1 MTGAAGRRRRLVPR
15 WTEPVATRM
24 KRLRHVLLVL
34 LYSLYGLYAVVV
46 CCTCLLIGGVIAIL
60 LPSLALRRLVARW
73 TLRALFVLAAMPY
86 RIEGL
91 GHLRH
96 TPCIVIANHRT
107 YLDGLALIAALPA
120 HFSAVIK
127 HEMSEV
133 PVIGWFLRHIGCRF
147 VTREP
152 AIAAGRD
159 TRDLLQAL
167 EAGES
172 LAIFPEGTFSP
183 DFGLL
188 PFRDGAFFLAAKARV
203 PIVPVV
209 IEGARKILPE
219 GRFLPWPGRLAVR
232 VLGEI
237 QPDGADRQ
245 AVVRLRDRAEA
256 MLSHQLRSRPASVT
270 REKHDYGYYCDVFA
284 GRPLPLSYLDLDLLE
299 GNIRSVLERSG
310 SKQLRIDAR
319 LLQCPQALQRVM
331 RSHARFH
338 GLKCST
344 VAEAV
349 RLSRFESLMDILVAC
364 PTLQHGALD
373 QACAAIAEGH
383 RITLTV
389 DAPAHLDYLAQ
400 AAARAGVRVPLCV
413 EIDMSMA
420 RAELKGPGRRSAI
433 RSTDTLLQLVEAI
446 AGRAELQF
454 RGVVTYDTQRN
465 HFAEWMAAD
474 GARADATLNQRN
486 AERLHAWRHSLAEAL
501 RTHGQHDFLFSCSG
515 IGGMAFNAGHTDVTE
530 ITVGAAL
537 FGLDPEDPHEVPAA
551 GYAAE
556 IIRRTDH
563 DRYACLVDGHA
574 ASLASNDSLPQPYLP
589 EGACLDT
596 LHGAGE
602 AQLPICYAG
611 TLDLGDMIF
620 LHPPDTGELCER
632 FSHLL
637 LVQDGAIVGEAETY
651 RA

>member
-1 MTGAAGRRRRLVPR
+1 M
-15 WTEPVATRM
+15 
-24 KRLRHVLLVL
+24 
-34 LYSLYGLYAVVV
+34 
-46 CCTCLLIGGVIAIL
+46 
-60 LPSLALRRLVARW
+60 
-73 TLRALFVLAAMPY
+73 
-86 RIEGL
+86 
-91 GHLRH
+91 RH
-96 TPCIVIANHRT
+96 TPCIVIANHRS

-147 VTREP
+147 VAREP
-152 AIAAGRD
+152 ALVAGRD

-188 PFRDGAFFLAAKARV
+188 PFRDGAFFLAAKAQV
-203 PIVPVV
+203 PIVPVA

-219 GRFLPWPGRLAVR
+219 GRFLPWPGELTVR

-237 QPDGADRQ
+237 KPDGHDRES
-245 AVVRLRDRAEA
+245 ANHLRDRAEA
-256 MLSHQLRSRPASVT
+256 MLSHELRSGSVQASH
-270 REKHDYGYYCDVFA
+270 EKHDYRYYCEIFA
-284 GRPLPLSYLDLDLLE
+284 ECPLPLSYLDLDLFE

-310 SKQLRIDAR
+310 NKKLRVDAR
-319 LLQCPQALQRVM
+319 LLQCTQVLQRVL

-338 GLKCST
+338 GIKCTT

-349 RLSRFESLMDILVAC
+349 RLSQWEGFSDVLVAY
-364 PTLQHGALD
+364 PTLQHRALD
-373 QACAAIAEGH
+373 QACAAIVDGH
-383 RITLTV
+383 PITLTV
-389 DAPAHLDYLAQ
+389 DAPAHLDYLER
-400 AAARAGVRVPLCV
+400 AAARAGISVPLCV

-433 RSTDTLLQLVEAI
+433 RSTDTLLKLVESI
-446 AGRAELQF
+446 DERAGLQF

-465 HFAEWMAAD
+465 HFAEWMM
-474 GARADATLNQRN
+474 GAGGGTDSPLNKRN
-486 AERLHAWRHSLAEAL
+486 TDHLHAWRTSLAEAL
-501 RTHGQHDFLFSCSG
+501 RAHGHDDFLFNCSG
-515 IGGMAFNAGHTDVTE
+515 IGGMAFNAGHTAVNE
-530 ITVGAAL
+530 ITVGPAL
-537 FGLDPEDPHEVPAA
+537 FGLDPEDPGEVPAA

-563 DRYACLVDGHA
+563 DCYACLVGGHVGSRAADGRV
-574 ASLASNDSLPQPYLP
+574 LPQPYLP
-589 EGACLDT
+589 EGAQLDL

-602 AQLPICYAG
+602 AQLPIRHAG
-611 TLDLGDMIF
+611 PLALGDMIF
-620 LHPPDTGELCER
+620 LHPANTGELFER

-637 LVQDGAIVGEAETY
+637 LVQDGAIVAKAETY
-651 RA
+651 RV

>member
-1 MTGAAGRRRRLVPR
+1 LRDDGAQHVRGQVCRRAEFWCMTGMKQMRRALQVF
-15 WTEPVATRM
+15 
-24 KRLRHVLLVL
+24 

-46 CCTCLLIGGVIAIL
+46 CCACLLLGGVIVIL

-73 TLRALFVLAAMPY
+73 TLRALFVLAVMPY
-86 RIEGL
+86 RIDGL

-96 TPCIVIANHRT
+96 APCIVIANHRT

-152 AIAAGRD
+152 AMAAGRD
-159 TRDLLQAL
+159 TRDLLHAL
-167 EAGES
+167 KAGES

-237 QPDGADRQ
+237 EPDGEDRQ
-245 AVVRLRDRAEA
+245 AAVRLRDQTEA
-256 MLSHQLRSRPASVT
+256 MLSHQLRSRPASVQ
-270 REKHDYGYYCDVFA
+270 REKHDYGYYRDVFA
-284 GRPLPLSYLDLDLLE
+284 GRPLPLAYLDLDLLE
-299 GNIRSVLERSG
+299 RDIRSVLERSG

-349 RLSRFESLMDILVAC
+349 RLAQFESLADMLVAY
-364 PTLQHGALD
+364 PTLQRGALD
-373 QACAAIAEGH
+373 QACAAIADGH
-383 RITLTV
+383 QITLTV
-389 DAPAHLDYLAQ
+389 DAPAHLGYLAQ
-400 AAARAGVRVPLCV
+400 AA
-413 EIDMSMA
+413 
-420 RAELKGPGRRSAI
+420 LKGPGRRSAI
-433 RSTDTLLQLVEAI
+433 RSIDTLLQLVEAI
-446 AGRAELQF
+446 DGQANLKF

-465 HFAEWMAAD
+465 HFAEWLEVD
-474 GARADATLNQRN
+474 RARADSKLNQRN
-486 AERLHAWRHSLAEAL
+486 ADHLHAWRHTLAEAL
-501 RTHGQHDFLFSCSG
+501 RAHGHDDFLFSCSG
-515 IGGMAFNAGHTDVTE
+515 IGGMAFNAGHMDVTE

-589 EGACLDT
+589 EGARLDT
-596 LHGAGE
+596 LRGAGE
-602 AQLPICYAG
+602 AQLPICHAG
-611 TLDLGDMIF
+611 ALDLGDMIF
-620 LHPPDTGELCER
+620 LHPADTSELCER